1 MKAKRC
7 FSFSFSF
14 SFSFIFCIRSGIGG
28 SDYKVLPQLCP
39 LLTPPHS
46 FTTQAVPTTAAR
58 RCGVG
63 VELPHI
69 ISAFLCK
76 TITHPSFIES
86 SVVSAYKE

>member
-1 MKAKRC
+1 MFLVLVLVLAL
-7 FSFSFSF
+7 FFVL
-14 SFSFIFCIRSGIGG
+14 GVG
-28 SDYKVLPQLCP
+28 SEGPNKVLPQLCP

-69 ISAFLCK
+69 ISAFLC
-76 TITHPSFIES
+76 
-86 SVVSAYKE
+86 